1 MAGADTI
8 ERLRQFLREL
18 PPSSRLLLIGELERC
33 VLRGDDLAGAD
44 LVLQELRRVLRDQRD
59 GASRMGSSARLF
71 FKPFEPFLVDDNP
84 DHKHPGR
91 IARSS
96 LEILWTWIRRDLAP
110 ADAKTLSDDVGDAL
124 LANDEAKAGLLTRQF
139 QDRAAAAF
147 DTHFQAGT
155 TDERARHRILAQ
167 VGTPR
172 SEEDSNTLRSVLK
185 GRDRLAEMA
194 ARLPLRIGNLAKA
207 QLDEC
212 KTLIESVADDD
223 GNLFLYALLTVR
235 DRLAAPWQLVRL
247 GTKAAGSDT
256 AARVA
261 ETQYRVTVTI
271 VLTDLERM
279 VRELGEELRS
289 GHGVAVASLLKTIHD
304 SARGLRTELDLPI
317 DSTWGRALGALRVQ
331 ISDLLRSEIE
341 SMPGRIRRLLRP
353 RPSDEIPPNSVLDP
367 EEVAEAEAQVAFLGA
382 CRSFASELAV
392 NEMTQRT
399 FSELQHYLDSGM
411 QPLLDGVR
419 HAGEA
424 DRSFR
429 QSQVDAAVRLCAKAL
444 GSDYASLVGKA
455 AEVVGTAERKA
466 S

>member
-172 SEEDSNTLRSVLK
+172 SEEDSNTLRSVLN

-419 HAGEA
+419 HAGAA

-429 QSQVDAAVRLCAKAL
+429 QSQVDAAVRLCAKVL
-444 GSDYASLVGKA
+444 GPDYASLVGKA

>member
-1 MAGADTI
+1 
-8 ERLRQFLREL
+8 
-18 PPSSRLLLIGELERC
+18 
-33 VLRGDDLAGAD
+33 
-44 LVLQELRRVLRDQRD
+44 LRRVLRDQRD

-71 FKPFEPFLVDDNP
+71 FKPFEAFLVDDKP

-91 IARSS
+91 IARAS
-96 LEILWTWIRRDLAP
+96 LDLLWTWIRRDLAP
-110 ADAKTLSDDVGDAL
+110 ADAKNLSDGVGDAL
-124 LANDEAKAGLLTRQF
+124 LANDEAKAMLLTHQF

-147 DTHFQAGT
+147 DTHFERGT
-155 TDERARHRILAQ
+155 TDERTRQRILAQ

-172 SEEDSNTLRSVLK
+172 AEEDSDTLRAVLK
-185 GRDRLAEMA
+185 GRDTLAEMA
-194 ARLPLRIGNLAKA
+194 ARLPLRIGNLTNG

-212 KTLIESVADDD
+212 KALIESVAEHD

-261 ETQYRVTVTI
+261 ETPYRVTVTI
-271 VLTDLERM
+271 VLADLERM

-289 GHGVAVASLLKTIHD
+289 GRGVAVASLLKTIHD

-367 EEVAEAEAQVAFLGA
+367 EEVAEAEALVDFVGA
-382 CRSFASELAV
+382 CRSFAGELAV

-419 HAGEA
+419 HAGAA

-429 QSQVDAAVRLCAKAL
+429 QSQVDAATRLCARVL
-444 GSDYASLVGKA
+444 GPDYASLVGKA
-455 AEVVGTAERKA
+455 AEVAGSAERKA
-466 S
+466 G